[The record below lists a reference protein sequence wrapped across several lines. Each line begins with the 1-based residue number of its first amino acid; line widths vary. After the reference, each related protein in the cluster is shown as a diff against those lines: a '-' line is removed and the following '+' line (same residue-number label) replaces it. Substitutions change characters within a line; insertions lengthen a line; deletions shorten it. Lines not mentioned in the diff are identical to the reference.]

1 MGYYHHPLSGETY
14 VWLKEHEDYLISQK
28 HIPYK
33 VSTKVCD
40 DYEQAPKI
48 FLSQKIKLFN
58 FGNHAKRV
66 KFNNEAFWKL
76 AQYMI
81 VLIDS
86 ILFFASLKNISLK

>member
-14 VWLKEHEDYLISQK
+14 MYDSKSMRLFDKS
-28 HIPYK
+28 K
-33 VSTKVCD
+33 VYTVQSFNKACD

-66 KFNNEAFWKL
+66 KFNNEAF
-76 AQYMI
+76 
-81 VLIDS
+81 
-86 ILFFASLKNISLK
+86 

>member
-1 MGYYHHPLSGETY
+1 MYDSKSMRLFDKS
-14 VWLKEHEDYLISQK
+14 
-28 HIPYK
+28 K
-33 VSTKVCD
+33 VYTVQSFNKACD
-40 DYEQAPKI
+40 NYEQAPKI